1 MYAHFLRQD
10 ELNPAKLELLCAAVR
25 QEIEAETIEY
35 LTSEQEIEYLAQAVE
50 TGRKSFVDEVG
61 LYSSE
66 GEKALAQRIPQG
78 SRLMISLSTGATRLD
93 VAELVRSMEP
103 GQPIRLKKRP
113 MTTSRTPS
121 LDGFSKALM
130 GNKTLQEFLEKL
142 THEEVRDK
150 LLLALWDRRY
160 EIEGA
165 D

>member
-1 MYAHFLRQD
+1 M
-10 ELNPAKLELLCAAVR
+10 R

-78 SRLMISLSTGATRLD
+78 SRLMISLSTGATRWD

-103 GQPIRLKKRP
+103 GQPIRLKKKP
-113 MTTSRTPS
+113 MTKRDPS
-121 LDGFSKALM
+121 LDAISKGPDGKQNLTAIL
-130 GNKTLQEFLEKL
+130 GEVEITKYLSLVQLVLEVTLQS
-142 THEEVRDK
+142 
-150 LLLALWDRRY
+150 
-160 EIEGA
+160 
-165 D
+165 

>member
-1 MYAHFLRQD
+1 MYTHFLRQD

-25 QEIEAETIEY
+25 QEIEAETIEF

-50 TGRKSFVDEVG
+50 TGQKSFVDEVG
-61 LYSSE
+61 LYSSD
-66 GEKALAQRIPQG
+66 GEKALAQKIPQG
-78 SRLMISLSTGATRLD
+78 SRLMISLSTGATRWD

-113 MTTSRTPS
+113 MTKRDPS
-121 LDGFSKALM
+121 LDAFSKALM
-130 GNKTLQEFLEKL
+130 GNKTLQQFLEKL
-142 THEEVRDK
+142 TCEEMRDR

>member
-1 MYAHFLRQD
+1 MYTRSPQQD

-35 LTSEQEIEYLAQAVE
+35 LTSEEEIEYLAQAVE

-78 SRLMISLSTGATRLD
+78 SRLMISLSTGATRWD

-113 MTTSRTPS
+113 LTTSRTPS
-121 LDGFSKALM
+121 LDRFWKALM

-142 THEEVRDK
+142 THEEVRDR

>member
-1 MYAHFLRQD
+1 M
-10 ELNPAKLELLCAAVR
+10 R

-78 SRLMISLSTGATRLD
+78 SRLMISLSTGATRWD

-121 LDGFSKALM
+121 LDAFSKALM
-130 GNKTLQEFLEKL
+130 GNKNLQQFLEKL
-142 THEEVRDK
+142 THEEVRDR
-150 LLLALWDRRY
+150 LLLALWDRS